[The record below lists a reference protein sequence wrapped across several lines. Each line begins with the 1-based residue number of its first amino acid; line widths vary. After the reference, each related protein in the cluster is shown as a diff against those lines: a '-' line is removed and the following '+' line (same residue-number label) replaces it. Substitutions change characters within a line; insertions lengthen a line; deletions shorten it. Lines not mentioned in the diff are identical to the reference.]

1 LSKARHKASSLY
13 SGDGSSFAG
22 SGHDSRAGYAATT
35 APRLAPGP
43 HGRVVHRAVG
53 LAASGVRKAAPG
65 EVGLDFEAASV
76 NVEGSGWKSAAK
88 AALDHRCASRP
99 RVTTGRDGEMVSAK
113 QRDATG

>member
-1 LSKARHKASSLY
+1 MTVAQRTQRLLPPGWPQVRMDVSCTAQSALPQ
-13 SGDGSSFAG
+13 
-22 SGHDSRAGYAATT
+22 AGYGKR
-35 APRLAPGP
+35 P
-43 HGRVVHRAVG
+43 
-53 LAASGVRKAAPG
+53 PG

-76 NVEGSGWKSAAK
+76 NVEGSGWKGAAK